1 LRWLVA
7 KGCVQCAIELQPKG
21 ANREFRS
28 VPMQDGNPSV
38 CVVITPY
45 GRQVLDLLNQREQIR
60 VDPPGAIAGPV
71 LRPHWD
77 RARFELRFGDSLV
90 KRFRLPAP
98 NQKRILAAFEEEHWP
113 PRIDDPLPPHP
124 EIDSKRRLHHTLI
137 ALNRNQKQRL
147 IQFHG
152 DGTGQGVCWTAR

>member
-1 LRWLVA
+1 
-7 KGCVQCAIELQPKG
+7 
-21 ANREFRS
+21 
-28 VPMQDGNPSV
+28 M
-38 CVVITPY
+38 
-45 GRQVLDLLNQREQIR
+45 
-60 VDPPGAIAGPV
+60 IAAAMC
-71 LRPHWD
+71 RPRWD
-77 RARFELRFGDSLV
+77 RVRYELYFGDALI

-98 NQKRILAAFEEEHWP
+98 NQKRVLAAFEEEHWP

-152 DGTGQGVCWTAR
+152 DGTGQGVCWTPRGITVSVENR